1 MEYFTIFYQSL
12 FSIISLFILTK
23 FMGYKQMSQ
32 LTMFDY
38 INGITIGSIAAEM
51 ATDLEGNFLKPLLAM
66 VVYAV
71 FVILLSKA
79 AQRFIPFRRFVN
91 GKAITLYH
99 NGSIYNEN
107 LQKAKMDVDEFLVE
121 CRVNGYFDLSQI
133 QTAILEPNGKISIL
147 PVSASRP
154 ATPQD
159 LGIEPSQEEI
169 FANVI
174 VDGHI
179 LEHNLKHAGKD
190 RNWLDQQLEGQNI
203 KKLSDVFLAVCDKQG
218 NFHVFPKVNQV
229 VDKDLLG

>member
-147 PVSASRP
+147 PVSATRP